1 MPLIKSAK
9 PSAFSKNIET
19 EMHAGKPQKQA
30 VAIAYSEAH
39 AAKQGK
45 QTKQTKHVEHP
56 HHSAHSDSKSK
67 HYHSNTI
74 EPNAVRPSH
83 TMATKLDNKPQS
95 MEDVSE
101 MVSNKG
107 MD

>member
-1 MPLIKSAK
+1 MPLIKSLK

-30 VAIAYSEAH
+30 VAIAYSEAR
-39 AAKQGK
+39 AAKHG
-45 QTKQTKHVEHP
+45 KQTKHVGHP
-56 HHSAHSDSKSK
+56 HHSAHSETTSK
-67 HYHSNTI
+67 HYHSKTI

-83 TMATKLDNKPQS
+83 TMAAKLDNKPQS

>member
-30 VAIAYSEAH
+30 VAIAYSEAR
-39 AAKQGK
+39 AAKHG
-45 QTKQTKHVEHP
+45 KQTKHVGHP
-56 HHSAHSDSKSK
+56 HHSAHSETTSL
-67 HYHSNTI
+67 HYHSKTI

-83 TMATKLDNKPQS
+83 TMAAKLDNKPQS

-101 MVSNKG
+101 MNSNKG

>member
-56 HHSAHSDSKSK
+56 HHS
-67 HYHSNTI
+67 NTI